1 MLQTVLQSETQTIP
15 YTFQRNGIY
24 YLRIR
29 VPKII
34 REATSLPP
42 VIRQSLQTKSSKVA
56 RKIVS
61 DVISQFDD
69 LRSTLVAKTIQMN
82 FATFMTFHE
91 NGKPKSLTTYDTGCD
106 KRDSE
111 SALKQSLE
119 LEKLSISNQVQN
131 DSIADT
137 SGMKLSEAIEA
148 YKIWRSNHIPKG
160 SKRRGL
166 TEKAA
171 ATRYSNYQILLLILG
186 DKPIKAIT
194 RANINYALTV
204 FANLPK
210 RNINP
215 YCKNRDLSVWVEA
228 AKKIEIP
235 EDDLVSTKTVKE
247 AFKDFQSLFSTF
259 LTSVIFELDNSPTER
274 QKVEY
279 ESLPYAC
286 FSFDQMS
293 SIVNYWKEQ
302 KESDYRWI
310 ILLGAYTGARRGDI
324 FNLQLSDIK
333 FDTACNRYYLF
344 ILEGKTKAARRKVPI
359 HINLI
364 NMGFLDFVK
373 KRTIN
378 QDKEARLF
386 RDFKTDHYITNKF
399 CSTFETLSIPR
410 LNDELRRFSFHSL
423 RSAVITESLQFN
435 ELHMIQRVVGH
446 EISNAPVTKKYAGV
460 FEFKNVLDVI
470 DCLKW

>member
-1 MLQTVLQSETQTIP
+1 M
-15 YTFQRNGIY
+15 
-24 YLRIR
+24 
-29 VPKII
+29 
-34 REATSLPP
+34 
-42 VIRQSLQTKSSKVA
+42 
-56 RKIVS
+56 
-61 DVISQFDD
+61 
-69 LRSTLVAKTIQMN
+69 AKTIKMN
-82 FATFMTFHE
+82 LVTVMTFHD
-91 NGKPKSLTTYDTGCD
+91 NGKPKSLTKYDSGCD
-106 KRDSE
+106 KHDSE
-111 SALKQSLE
+111 SALKQTLALE
-119 LEKLSISNQVQN
+119 ELSIKHRVNN
-131 DSIADT
+131 DST
-137 SGMKLSEAIEA
+137 VENTGGMKLSEAIEA
-148 YKIWRSNHIPKG
+148 YKVWRSNHIPKG

-194 RANINYALTV
+194 RANIKHAITI

-215 YCKNRDLSVWVEA
+215 YCKNRDVSVWVEA

-259 LTSVIFELDNSPTER
+259 LTSVIFELDTSPTER

-293 SIVNYWKEQ
+293 SIVNYWKDQ
-302 KESDYRWI
+302 PESDYRWI
-310 ILLGAYTGARRGDI
+310 ILLGAYTGARRGEI
-324 FNLQLSDIK
+324 FNLETSEIQFEDSCK
-333 FDTACNRYYLF
+333 RHCLF
-344 ILEGKTKAARRKVPI
+344 ILDGKNNNARRKIPI

-364 NMGFLDFVK
+364 NMGFLDFVT
-373 KRTIN
+373 KRKAN
-378 QDKEARLF
+378 QGEKAKLF
-386 RDFKTDHYITNKF
+386 RDFKTAHYITDKF
-399 CSTFETLSIPR
+399 RSSFETISIPL